1 MLRLY
6 LFGAPRVV
14 RNGQVVALGR
24 TKSLALLAYLAV
36 TRQPQER
43 EVLLGLLWAELDQ
56 AAARN
61 NLRRE
66 LSQLK
71 HSFVDTLLV
80 NGQQIAWNTQ
90 AAQWLDVAA
99 FLEQIAAARQLPP
112 QTEAWVSART
122 GAGELASDEFMAGF
136 SLADSPQVEEWQF
149 FERET
154 LRQQLTEALQKLVD
168 WQRTQGDFSAAI
180 GYARRWLALDGLHEP
195 AHRELMLLYALAG
208 QQRRR
213 CASTRKVC
221 ASLSVSSV
229 SRPRRKP
236 LACSS

>member
-43 EVLLGLLWAELDQ
+43 ERLLGLLWAELDQ

-71 HSFVDTLLV
+71 HSFGDALLV
-80 NGQQIAWNTQ
+80 SGQQIAWNTQ
-90 AAQWLDVAA
+90 AAQTL
-99 FLEQIAAARQLPP
+99 LQ
-112 QTEAWVSART
+112 
-122 GAGELASDEFMAGF
+122 LASRVEAAM
-136 SLADSPQVEEWQF
+136 QV
-149 FERET
+149 
-154 LRQQLTEALQKLVD
+154 
-168 WQRTQGDFSAAI
+168 RTTF
-180 GYARRWLALDGLHEP
+180 LHI
-195 AHRELMLLYALAG
+195 
-208 QQRRR
+208 
-213 CASTRKVC
+213 
-221 ASLSVSSV
+221 
-229 SRPRRKP
+229 
-236 LACSS
+236 